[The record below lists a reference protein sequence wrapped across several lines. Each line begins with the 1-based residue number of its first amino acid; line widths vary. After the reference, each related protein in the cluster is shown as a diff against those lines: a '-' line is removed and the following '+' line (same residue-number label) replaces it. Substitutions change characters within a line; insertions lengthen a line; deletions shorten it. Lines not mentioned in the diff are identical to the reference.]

1 MNREAVAADVAVRS
15 RLNTHDVARWGR
27 SLVPYLG
34 LILVYGFFAI
44 TQGRYGFAT
53 WSNAESIVE
62 QIAPVA
68 VMAMGYTFTLG
79 GGEMDLSIGGTVA
92 LVALTAAVLLQT
104 LPAPLA
110 VAASLGVGAAV
121 GLTNGLL
128 TVLLRVPS
136 FLITLGM
143 ATVVTGLA
151 ERLTSLQ
158 AVAITNQ
165 GFNSIFGSGAVG
177 PLPSLL
183 LWVVGILVLGH
194 LVLRKTR
201 FGRHVLAVGGN
212 REAAA
217 SLGLPVARIRVSVLV
232 ISSLAAAL
240 AGLLY
245 AGRLQGADY
254 TLGSTDLL
262 TVIAAAVIGRTSLF
276 GGRSSVA
283 GALVGALLLGV
294 LAEGLILMGLGI
306 ADQMIAEGAVV
317 IVAVA
322 LTLRE
327 KAT

>member
-1 MNREAVAADVAVRS
+1 VAVRS

-245 AGRLQGADY
+245 AG
-254 TLGSTDLL
+254 
-262 TVIAAAVIGRTSLF
+262 
-276 GGRSSVA
+276 
-283 GALVGALLLGV
+283 
-294 LAEGLILMGLGI
+294 
-306 ADQMIAEGAVV
+306 
-317 IVAVA
+317 
-322 LTLRE
+322 
-327 KAT
+327 

>member
-1 MNREAVAADVAVRS
+1 
-15 RLNTHDVARWGR
+15 
-27 SLVPYLG
+27 
-34 LILVYGFFAI
+34 
-44 TQGRYGFAT
+44 
-53 WSNAESIVE
+53 
-62 QIAPVA
+62 
-68 VMAMGYTFTLG
+68 
-79 GGEMDLSIGGTVA
+79 
-92 LVALTAAVLLQT
+92 
-104 LPAPLA
+104 
-110 VAASLGVGAAV
+110 
-121 GLTNGLL
+121 
-128 TVLLRVPS
+128 
-136 FLITLGM
+136 M

-276 GGRSSVA
+276 GDGPRWPALWLERSCS
-283 GALVGALLLGV
+283 GCWRRG
-294 LAEGLILMGLGI
+294 
-306 ADQMIAEGAVV
+306 
-317 IVAVA
+317 
-322 LTLRE
+322 
-327 KAT
+327 